1 MPLRALIVDDSAVA
15 REVLTLALRED
26 PAIDVVTAPNATIAG
41 DKIRQ
46 QRPDVVVLD
55 IELPGVNGLAFL
67 ERLMAEE
74 PIPVVV
80 CSSVAQPGA
89 MAAVRALEL
98 GAVEVI
104 EKPCLNSVAMFVSG
118 GRFLHEIVRDAAG
131 ARVRRTTHTLATP
144 TKQVA
149 SALPSDCPPWHGPV
163 IVIGASTGG
172 TDAIRTVLSALP
184 HDAPPTV
191 IVQHMPAA
199 FTSAFANRM
208 NAFTAMDVR
217 EARDGDALRPGLA
230 LIAPGGRQIEIAR
243 RATTHIVRVFDGNP
257 VSGHRPSV
265 DVLFRSAAKMLG
277 RRAVGALL
285 TGMGADGAEGLLRMR
300 AQGAHTIAQNE
311 RTCVVF
317 GMPKEA
323 IVRGGAVDV
332 LPLDQIGAMALHA
345 SKRIGLSTSARAS
358 DRG

>member
-1 MPLRALIVDDSAVA
+1 MTLRALIVDDSAVA
-15 REVLTLALRED
+15 REVLSFALRQD
-26 PAIDVVTAPNATIAG
+26 PDIEVVTAPNATIAG
-41 DKIRQ
+41 DKIRH
-46 QRPDVVVLD
+46 QRPDVVLLD

-67 ERLMAEE
+67 ERLMAED
-74 PIPVVV
+74 PIPTVV
-80 CSSVAQPGA
+80 CSSIAQPGA
-89 MAAVRALEL
+89 IAAVRALEL

-104 EKPCLNSVAMFVSG
+104 EKSTLNPDSLFVSG
-118 GRFLHEIVRDAAG
+118 GRFLHRIVRDAAG
-131 ARVRRTTHTLATP
+131 ARVRRAASGIAAP
-144 TKQVA
+144 IKRVVA
-149 SALPSDCPPWHGPV
+149 PSLNACQSWHGPV

-172 TDAIRTVLSALP
+172 TDAIRAVLSALP

-217 EARDGDALRPGLA
+217 EARDGDVLRPGLA
-230 LIAPGGRQIEIAR
+230 LIAPGGLQIEIVR
-243 RATTHIVRVFDGNP
+243 RATTDIVRVFDGNP

-265 DVLFRSAAKMLG
+265 DVLFRSAAKTLG

-323 IVRGGAVDV
+323 IARGGAVEV
-332 LPLDQIGAMALHA
+332 LPLEQIGAMALYA
-345 SKRIGLSTSARAS
+345 SKRA
-358 DRG
+358 